1 MTLPEPSNWSTHPPT
16 QRPAFPFTALVGQPL
31 LQRALLLAAIDP
43 GIGGVL
49 ISGPR
54 GTAKSTAAR
63 ALAGLLPN
71 APFVTLPLAASLE
84 QLVGTLNLE
93 DVLRDGRVQLAPGL
107 VARAHGGVLYVD
119 EVNLLP
125 DALVDALLD
134 VAASGIN
141 TVERDG
147 ISQQHAARFVLVG
160 TMNPDEGELRPQLL
174 DRFGLSVTLANPAD
188 PAQRQGILRARLAFD
203 DNPQSVAEGAAP
215 ELARLAASVAAARAA
230 LPRLNWPDAV
240 LRHAAALALAAGV
253 DGVRADLVMLRA
265 ARALAALEGRAEI
278 SQADVDAVAE
288 LALAHRRT
296 AEAGAA
302 ARRPPASPPPPAQ
315 AWRPSANPAQ
325 PAADEPGSADPRADA
340 PQGDWGALPA
350 QPEAMARVVSTG
362 AWPAKK
368 A

>member
-1 MTLPEPSNWSTHPPT
+1 MTLTEPAVWPHD
-16 QRPAFPFTALVGQPL
+16 RPAFPFTALVGQPL

-84 QLVGTLNLE
+84 QLVGTLNIE

-107 VARAHGGVLYVD
+107 LARAHGGVLYVD

-125 DALVDALLD
+125 DVLVDALLD

-141 TVERDG
+141 TVERDA

-160 TMNPDEGELRPQLL
+160 TMNPEEGELRPQLL
-174 DRFGLSVTLANPAD
+174 DRFGLSVALANPAD
-188 PAQRQGILRARLAFD
+188 PAQRQLILRARLAFD
-203 DNPQSVAEGAAP
+203 DAPHALAEGAAP

-230 LPRLNWPDAV
+230 LPRLSWPDSV

-265 ARALAALEGRAEI
+265 ARALAAFEQRAAVIE
-278 SQADVDAVAE
+278 ADVDAVAE

-296 AEAGAA
+296 VDAGAA
-302 ARRPPASPPPPAQ
+302 AASRKPLTAP
-315 AWRPSANPAQ
+315 PSAEASRPGASAAQ
-325 PAADEPGSADPRADA
+325 HRAGPSAGASD
-340 PQGDWGALPA
+340 GDWGALPA
-350 QPEAMARVVSTG
+350 QPDPMARILSTG

>member
-125 DALVDALLD
+125 E
-134 VAASGIN
+134 I
-141 TVERDG
+141 
-147 ISQQHAARFVLVG
+147 
-160 TMNPDEGELRPQLL
+160 
-174 DRFGLSVTLANPAD
+174 
-188 PAQRQGILRARLAFD
+188 
-203 DNPQSVAEGAAP
+203 
-215 ELARLAASVAAARAA
+215 
-230 LPRLNWPDAV
+230 
-240 LRHAAALALAAGV
+240 
-253 DGVRADLVMLRA
+253 
-265 ARALAALEGRAEI
+265 GRAH
-278 SQADVDAVAE
+278 V
-288 LALAHRRT
+288 
-296 AEAGAA
+296 
-302 ARRPPASPPPPAQ
+302 
-315 AWRPSANPAQ
+315 
-325 PAADEPGSADPRADA
+325 
-340 PQGDWGALPA
+340 
-350 QPEAMARVVSTG
+350 
-362 AWPAKK
+362 
-368 A
+368 